1 MFNLRGESVCKP
13 LDAICKTC
21 LKSVKFPLE
30 SEKAEVVPVHKKGKN
45 RLLKIVPHFLCS
57 QSA

>member
-1 MFNLRGESVCKP
+1 MFNLCGESVCKP

-30 SEKAEVVPVHKKGKN
+30 SEKAEVVPVHKK
-45 RLLKIVPHFLCS
+45 
-57 QSA
+57 